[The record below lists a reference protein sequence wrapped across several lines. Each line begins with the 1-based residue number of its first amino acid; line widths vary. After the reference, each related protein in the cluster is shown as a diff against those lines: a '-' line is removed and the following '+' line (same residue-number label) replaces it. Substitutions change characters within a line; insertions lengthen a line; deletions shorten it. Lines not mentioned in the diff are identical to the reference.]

1 MTGDLPLSLTN
12 SHPLSLPSFAFLFCI
27 IYSFFHHYEWVTRTH
42 CQVWNVAPSIS
53 GREYKSLFPRHILH
67 TAASIGNF
75 APQKYVWKI
84 CIALHSAPRLLLCS
98 LYHTQMRRVLSK
110 SSVIQQL
117 ALISCSSNLVEVF
130 SLLVLSVVPS
140 VEDYALHKLSFASFL
155 LFSAIFIASSY
166 YLLR

>member
-1 MTGDLPLSLTN
+1 
-12 SHPLSLPSFAFLFCI
+12 
-27 IYSFFHHYEWVTRTH
+27 
-42 CQVWNVAPSIS
+42 
-53 GREYKSLFPRHILH
+53 
-67 TAASIGNF
+67 
-75 APQKYVWKI
+75 
-84 CIALHSAPRLLLCS
+84 
-98 LYHTQMRRVLSK
+98 MRRVLSK

-117 ALISCSSNLVEVF
+117 AFISCSSNLVEVF